1 MAIRRPLEHQLLIQ
15 SRPGHE
21 AALAEL
27 LDRLIS
33 AAHQLPG
40 CQSYEVL
47 LPATTSDVWRL
58 RGRWADSASLEAYLE
73 LPEQHLLGEIFERHA
88 LSLQACIDEAPS
100 LGHTYREA
108 S

>member
-1 MAIRRPLEHQLLIQ
+1 MAIRQPLEHHLLIQ

-21 AALAEL
+21 AVLAEL

-73 LPEQHLLGEIFERHA
+73 LPAQHLLGEILAHHA
-88 LSLQACIDEAPS
+88 LSLQACIDAAP
-100 LGHTYREA
+100 GVEQHWRQA

>member
-1 MAIRRPLEHQLLIQ
+1 MGIRQPFEHHLLIQ

-27 LDRLIS
+27 LDHLIS

-47 LPATTSDVWRL
+47 LPATRSDFWRL
-58 RGRWADSASLEAYLE
+58 RGRWADADSLHAYLE
-73 LPEQHLLGEIFERHA
+73 LPLQQLLGEILQHHA
-88 LSLQACIDEAPS
+88 LSLHAHLEQP
-100 LGHTYREA
+100 REESRA
-108 S
+108 A

>member
-1 MAIRRPLEHQLLIQ
+1 MAIRQPFEHHLLIR

-21 AALAEL
+21 AELAQL

-47 LPATTSDVWRL
+47 LPATRSDFWRL
-58 RGRWADSASLEAYLE
+58 RGRWADAQSLQAYLE
-73 LPEQHLLGEIFERHA
+73 LPLQQLLGEILQHHA
-88 LSLQACIDEAPS
+88 LSLHTHLDAP
-100 LGHTYREA
+100 REESRA
-108 S
+108 A

>member
-58 RGRWADSASLEAYLE
+58 RGRWADSASLDAYLE
-73 LPEQHLLGEIFERHA
+73 LPAQHLLGEILEHHA
-88 LSLQACIDEAPS
+88 LSMQARIDDASP
-100 LGHTYREA
+100 LGHAYREA

>member
-1 MAIRRPLEHQLLIQ
+1 MAIRRPLEHHLLIQ

-47 LPATTSDVWRL
+47 LPATASDLWRL

-73 LPEQHLLGEIFERHA
+73 QPEQQLLGEIFERHA
-88 LSLQACIDEAPS
+88 LSLQARIDEAPS
-100 LGHTYREA
+100 LDHALRAAG
-108 S
+108 

>member
-1 MAIRRPLEHQLLIQ
+1 MAIRQPLEHHLLIQ

-73 LPEQHLLGEIFERHA
+73 LPEQYLLGEILEHHA

-100 LGHTYREA
+100 LDHTFRAA

>member
-58 RGRWADSASLEAYLE
+58 RGRWADSDSLEAYLE
-73 LPEQHLLGEIFERHA
+73 LPAQRLLGEILAHHA
-88 LSLQACIDEAPS
+88 LSLQACIDEAPGFGQQ
-100 LGHTYREA
+100 LRQA